1 MQNAEKHR
9 QSTIVAAIVFVVL
22 AVIVSYT
29 VINMD
34 RECIQ
39 SNGRLVDNGRTYSC
53 ELAQ

>member
-1 MQNAEKHR
+1 MQNAEKPR

-22 AVIVSYT
+22 AVIVSGT

-34 RECIQ
+34 RECINQ
-39 SNGRLVDNGRTYSC
+39 NGRLVDNGRTYTC